1 MIKGA
6 QHNLLAVLLGLVCSC
21 ANAQSYIETDTFDAA
36 VRAIENG
43 VRANSARAGHSVLLA
58 LRQLHDPAMKPLFQ
72 WLLESDDP
80 ILRTDA
86 ILALA
91 ELPGQDN
98 GDVIDPFLLLRFPPR
113 ERQIALSAAIE
124 LDLINSRVTEA
135 LLQSNKL
142 SKVEQAMLLALDEAV
157 GVDSTNELDRLLAIA
172 NDSENETTRLVGAIL
187 LADAGDD
194 ANFSTALIR
203 FAALPNDV
211 RENTIA
217 AVAELS
223 THGPL
228 IHAVEVLRLSLEDA
242 AISRAVRLAAV
253 DAALACDCDAGTA
266 LWHDA
271 AASAFTG
278 GDRTRLGV
286 SALDRGLKQQ
296 DWSAIRDEHRVNQV
310 LADAGEAFASGNG
323 IDEATTALIDLRHSL
338 LLEAALNIIG
348 HLDTTDPTLATRLR
362 EKIVVAAIGDP
373 RLHAVAGRVITDLAD
388 ASTTRKDNAAALTLA
403 RLLGQIAKHN
413 EERLAES
420 AMIGLL
426 NASDKT
432 QAGLETAFRTHP
444 NRTVRSLALIVQ
456 AKRAGTL
463 EADDLAEL
471 ALVAAG
477 GGRVDRAN
485 RAIAAWYWLR
495 ATGSTD
501 RAIAR
506 VLSTT

>member
-6 QHNLLAVLLGLVCSC
+6 PHNFLAVLLGLICSF

-43 VRANSARAGHSVLLA
+43 MRANSARTGHGVLLA
-58 LRQLHDPAMKPLFQ
+58 LRQLQDPAMKPLFQ

-91 ELPGQDN
+91 ELPGQAN
-98 GDVIDPFLLLRFPPR
+98 GNVIDPFLLLRFPPR
-113 ERQIALSAAIE
+113 ERQIALSVAIE
-124 LDLINSRVTEA
+124 LNLIDRQVTEA

-142 SKVEQAMLLALDEAV
+142 SLVEQAMLLTLDETV

-172 NDSENETTRLVGAIL
+172 NDPENETTRLVGAIL

-194 ANFSTALIR
+194 ANFPAALKR

-217 AVAELS
+217 AIAELT
-223 THGPL
+223 THGSSRY
-228 IHAVEVLRLSLEDA
+228 AVEVLRLSLEDA
-242 AISRAVRLAAV
+242 AISRAIRLAAV
-253 DAALACDCDAGTA
+253 DAALSCDCDAGIA
-266 LWHDA
+266 LWNDA
-271 AASAFTG
+271 AASAFSG

-286 SALDRGLKQQ
+286 SALAHGLKRE

-310 LADAGEAFASGNG
+310 LADAGEAFARGNG
-323 IDEATTALIDLRHSL
+323 IDEATTALINLRHSL
-338 LLEAALNIIG
+338 LLEAALAIIG
-348 HLDTTDPTLATRLR
+348 HLDTTDPALATRLR
-362 EKIVVAAIGDP
+362 EKIIVAAIDDP
-373 RLHAVAGRVITDLAD
+373 RLYAVAGRVITDLAD
-388 ASTTRKDNAAALTLA
+388 TSTTRNDTAAALTLA
-403 RLLGQIAKHN
+403 RLLGQIAQDK
-413 EERLAES
+413 EGLAES

-426 NASDKT
+426 NASGKT
-432 QAGLETAFRTHP
+432 QAGLETPFRTHP
-444 NRTVRSLALIVQ
+444 NRTVRSLALLVQ
-456 AKRAGTL
+456 AKRATAL

-471 ALVAAG
+471 ALVASG
-477 GGRVDRAN
+477 GGRVDKAN

-495 ATGSTD
+495 VTGSTD